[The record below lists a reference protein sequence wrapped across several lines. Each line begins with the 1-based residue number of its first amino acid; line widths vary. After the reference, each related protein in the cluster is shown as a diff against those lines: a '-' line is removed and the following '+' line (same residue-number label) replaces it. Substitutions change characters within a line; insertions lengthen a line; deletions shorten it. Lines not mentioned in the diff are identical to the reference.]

1 MKKTGKICWLLVLG
15 FLAACGGARQLR
27 PVTLV
32 ELQEVIVQLPAE
44 SAAPI
49 VFDWTDMDIFRPGL
63 IATEQAVLDG
73 PDGAS
78 MYNLRLEIAPEMDL
92 LWGKLA
98 VRYTNRETVDL
109 NEVYFRLYPN
119 VSGGRITVSNVLVD
133 GQGVTPSL
141 EAADSA
147 LRVPLP
153 APLAPGKSL
162 TISMDFVD
170 ELPTEMGGN
179 YGLFGFFENVL
190 VLDTFYPTIAVYD
203 DTGWNVEVPPPDGDW
218 SYYDASFYVVEVT
231 ASADL
236 VLVASGREVSR
247 MVQEDQQLVTFAAG
261 PARDFYLAGS
271 TDFMVVSQQVGETIV
286 NSYALSAWPDGAAL
300 ALEIASEALRI
311 FGERFGVYP
320 YSEFD
325 VVSTPMLALGIE
337 YPGITGI
344 TLRAYDLKS
353 TLYGSPARVMLETT
367 VAHEVGHQ
375 WFYNAVGNDQVD
387 EPWLDEALVQYI
399 TSLYYL
405 DRYGEDAAQSYRQA
419 AWYGRWDRISR
430 EDVPIGLSSGAY
442 EEGWYVPAIY
452 GRGPVFVLT
461 LAETMGQE
469 SFETFLYDYSQ
480 TYKWEIARG
489 EDFRR
494 MAERQCDCD
503 LESLFAEWVYAE

>member
-1 MKKTGKICWLLVLG
+1 MKTTEKIGWLLVLG

-27 PVTLV
+27 PVKVV
-32 ELQEVIVQLPAE
+32 ELQEVIVYQPVE
-44 SAAPI
+44 SAPLI
-49 VFDWTDMDIFRPGL
+49 MDWTDKAVFRQGL
-63 IATEQAVLDG
+63 ITAEQAVLDEM
-73 PDGAS
+73 DGAS
-78 MYNLRLEIAPEMDL
+78 LYHLRLEIAPEMDRL
-92 LWGKLA
+92 QA
-98 VRYTNRETVDL
+98 EMTVAYTNRESVAL
-109 NEVYFRLYPN
+109 SEVYFRLYPN

-133 GQGVTPSL
+133 GQPVTTAL
-141 EAADSA
+141 EAAGSA

-153 APLAPGKSL
+153 APLPPGKTL

-203 DTGWNVEVPPPDGDW
+203 HTGWNVEVPPPDGDW
-218 SYYDASFYVVEVT
+218 AYYDASFYVVEVT

-236 VLVASGREVSR
+236 VLVASGREASR
-247 MVQEDQQLVTFAAG
+247 IVQEDQQVVTFAAG
-261 PARDFYLAGS
+261 PVRDFYLAGS
-271 TDFMVVSQQVGETIV
+271 TDFMVVSQQVGETRV
-286 NSYALSAWPDGAAL
+286 NSYALSTWPDGAAL
-300 ALEIASEALRI
+300 ALEIAGEALRI
-311 FGERFGVYP
+311 FGERFGAYP

-344 TLRAYDLKS
+344 TLRAYDLES
-353 TLYGSPARVMLETT
+353 SLYGSPARVTLEST

-375 WFYNAVGNDQVD
+375 WFYNVVGNDQVD

-405 DRYGEDAAQSYRQA
+405 DRYGEAAADSYRRA
-419 AWYGRWDRISR
+419 AWFGRWDRINR
-430 EDVPIGLSSGAY
+430 EDVPIGLPSGDY
-442 EEGWYVPAIY
+442 DEGVYVPAVY
-452 GRGPVFVLT
+452 GRGPVFMLT

-469 SFETFLYDYSQ
+469 SFETFLYDYSS
-480 TYKWEIARG
+480 TYKWGIARG

-494 MAERQCDCD
+494 MAEGQCDCD
-503 LESLFAEWVYAE
+503 LGPLFAEWVFDE